1 MKIMKRS
8 LICLLMLLIAGIS
21 VIFMP
26 VCIAEDAAPAAEAGA
41 EDTVSAPSSGE
52 ADTIQDYLQQALP
65 ENPERKIV
73 LDQVTGV
80 LTVTDTPSNQ
90 ALAKDLITLWDTGPS
105 QVKIQARFVEINV
118 TDIEELGVE
127 WAWIRENRE
136 AEKNGRFSN
145 MGVNMMT
152 NSLLDRNSDNT
163 ENASVFG
170 LSNEAA
176 GLDLQLGTFTA
187 AGNAV
192 RVHIKALEEEGKLNL
207 LSSPTVTTLSG
218 QMANIQLANIVPY
231 ASDFTR
237 TNIGTAGK
245 PIMVEVY
252 KVAEKVT
259 GIMLEVTPTVAGDSN
274 VITMDIHPE
283 VSMLATDV
291 GTDGQVPISAADEF
305 PAGLGYPVID
315 TRTTQ
320 TSVVI
325 KSGETIVI
333 GGLIREQEEVTKRKI
348 PVLGDI
354 PGLGEFFKTHH
365 STIQKKNLL
374 IFLTATVLNS
384 RGEPIL

>member
-1 MKIMKRS
+1 MTERS
-8 LICLLMLLIAGIS
+8 LRRLSILLIAGIS

-26 VCIAEDAAPAAEAGA
+26 VCIAEDALGAG
-41 EDTVSAPSSGE
+41 EETVSAMSSGE
-52 ADTIQDYLQQALP
+52 AATIQDYLQQALP
-65 ENPERKIV
+65 DNPERKIV

-80 LTVTDTPSNQ
+80 LTVTDTPTNQ
-90 ALAKDLITLWDTGPS
+90 ALAKDLIMLWDTGPS
-105 QVKIQARFVEINV
+105 QVKIQARFVEIDV

-152 NSLLDRNSDNT
+152 SSLLDRNSDNT
-163 ENASVFG
+163 QNASVFG

-192 RVHIKALEEEGKLNL
+192 RVHIKALEEQGKLNL

-237 TNIGTAGK
+237 TNIGTSGR

-291 GTDGQVPISAADEF
+291 GADGQVPISAADEF

-354 PGLGEFFKTHH
+354 PGLGELFKTHH